1 MINPVFMSTS
11 RSSRTHPSSSP
22 ARREHWSG
30 RLAFILAAS
39 GSAVGL
45 GNIWKFPYI
54 TGVNGGGWFVLIYL
68 ICVLAVALPIMVAEI
83 LIGRTAQRSPV
94 QAFRKLGGARNPWQ
108 GVGWLGVA
116 AAFVILSYYSV
127 VAGWT
132 LHYSWLALSQGFAG
146 MQPAEVEALFG
157 QVYRDP
163 GINLFW
169 HGAFMLLTIAIVAA
183 GVHAGVERWSRILMP
198 LLFLMILA
206 LVLRAVGTD
215 GFAPALDFVFGLHAQ
230 ALTPAGVL
238 EALGHSFFTLSL
250 GMGAMLTYGSYLRA
264 RDDVVATSLAV
275 GGLDTLISLMA
286 CMMIFPIIMLAGLT
300 PAAGP
305 GLVFVSLPIAFGQ
318 LPGGAL
324 WAAVFFVLL
333 AVAALTSAISLLEVA
348 VAHFMD
354 SRGWSRRRAAIGIGA
369 VIFLL
374 GIPSALS
381 GGTRLF
387 GADFAAVTAVL
398 FGEGHGKN
406 WFDLADYLAS
416 NWMLPLGGLGIA
428 VFVAWRM
435 GGQAREQAFKA
446 GSRFAR
452 LYWGWLWLLRYIV
465 PVGVLAVFLHALG
478 IF

>member
-1 MINPVFMSTS
+1 M
-11 RSSRTHPSSSP
+11 HPHTG
-22 ARREHWSG
+22 RREHWSG
-30 RLAFILAAS
+30 RLAFVLAAT

-68 ICVLAVALPIMVAEI
+68 ICVVAVAMPIMVAEI
-83 LIGRTAQRSPV
+83 LLGRAAQRSPV
-94 QAFRKLGGARNPWQ
+94 FAFRKLAGPRSPWQ
-108 GVGWLGVA
+108 GIGWLGVA

-132 LHYSWLALSQGFAG
+132 LHYTWLALSQGFTG
-146 MQPAEVEALFG
+146 MQPAEVEALFNA
-157 QVYRDP
+157 VYQDP

-169 HGAFMLLTIAIVAA
+169 HGLFMLLTIAIVAA
-183 GVHAGVERWSRILMP
+183 GVNAGVERWSRILMP

-206 LVLRAVGTD
+206 LVLRAASTE
-215 GFAPALDFVFGLHAQ
+215 GFKPALDFVFGIHSDR
-230 ALTPAGVL
+230 LTPAGVL

-264 RDDVVATSLAV
+264 RDDVVSTSLAV
-275 GGLDTLISLMA
+275 GGLDTLISLLA
-286 CMMIFPIIMLAGLT
+286 CMMIFPIIFAAGLS

-305 GLVFVSLPIAFGQ
+305 GLAFVSLPIAFGQ

-348 VAHFMD
+348 VSHAID
-354 SRGWSRRRAAIGIGA
+354 WRGISRRRAAIGIGA
-369 VIFLL
+369 VIFVL

-381 GGTRLF
+381 GGTPLF
-387 GADFAAVTAVL
+387 GQDFASATEAL
-398 FGEGHGKN
+398 FGEGNGKN
-406 WFDLADYLAS
+406 WFDLVDYLAS
-416 NWMLPLGGLGIA
+416 NWMLPLGGLGLA
-428 VFVAWRM
+428 TFVAWRM
-435 GGQAREQAFKA
+435 GEHAREQAFRA

-452 LYWGWLWLLRYIV
+452 LYWGWVWLLRYIV
-465 PVGVLAVFLHALG
+465 PVGVVAVFLHALG
-478 IF
+478 VI

>member
-1 MINPVFMSTS
+1 MAGSTHS
-11 RSSRTHPSSSP
+11 AKSHPAHA

-30 RLAFILAAS
+30 RLAFILAAT

-54 TGVNGGGWFVLIYL
+54 TGMNGGGWFVLIYL
-68 ICVLAVALPIMVAEI
+68 ACVLTVALPIMVAEI
-83 LIGRTAQRSPV
+83 LIGRSTQKSPV
-94 QAFRKLGGARNPWQ
+94 MAFRKLGGERGLWQ

-146 MQPAEVEALFG
+146 MDAAAIGELFG
-157 QVYRDP
+157 QVHADP

-169 HGAFMLLTIAIVAA
+169 HGVFMTATIAIVVA
-183 GVHAGVERWSRILMP
+183 GVHQGVERWNRILMP
-198 LLFLMILA
+198 LLFLMIVA
-206 LVLRAVGTD
+206 LVLRAAGTE
-215 GFAPALDFVFGLHAQ
+215 GFAPALDFVFGAHGDR
-230 ALTPAGVL
+230 LTPAGVL

-264 RDDVVATSLAV
+264 RDDIVATSLAV
-275 GGLDTLISLMA
+275 GGLDTLISLLA
-286 CMMIFPIIMLAGLT
+286 CMMVFPIIFVAGLE
-300 PAAGP
+300 PGAGP
-305 GLVFVSLPIAFGQ
+305 GLVFVTLPVAFGQ

-324 WAAVFFVLL
+324 WALVFFVLL

-348 VAHFMD
+348 VSHFID
-354 SRGWSRRRAAIGIGA
+354 WHRWPRRRAAFVIGGI
-369 VIFLL
+369 IFLL

-387 GADFAAVTAVL
+387 GGDFQAATAVL
-398 FGEGHGKN
+398 LGEGQGRN
-406 WFDLADYLAS
+406 WFDFFDYLAS

-428 VFVAWRM
+428 LFVAWRM
-435 GGQAREQAFKA
+435 GDHAREQAFKA

-452 LYWGWLWLLRYIV
+452 LYWGWVWLLRYIV
-465 PVGVLAVFLHALG
+465 PVGVVAVFLHPLG
-478 IF
+478 VL

>member
-1 MINPVFMSTS
+1 MTVSP
-11 RSSRTHPSSSP
+11 RSSKAHVPT
-22 ARREHWSG
+22 AGRREHWSG
-30 RLAFILAAS
+30 RLGFILAAS

-68 ICVLAVALPIMVAEI
+68 MCVVAVALPIMVAEI
-83 LIGRTAQRSPV
+83 LLGRAAQRSPV
-94 QAFRKLGGARNPWQ
+94 LAFRKLDGPHSPWQ
-108 GVGWLGVA
+108 GVGWLGVV

-146 MQPAEVEALFG
+146 MEAAQVEALFD

-163 GINLFW
+163 GLNLFW
-169 HGAFMLLTIAIVAA
+169 HGVFMLLTMAIVAA
-183 GVHAGVERWSRILMP
+183 GIHGGVERWSRILMP
-198 LLFLMILA
+198 LLFLMIVA
-206 LVLRAVGTD
+206 LVLRAAGTD
-215 GFAPALDFVFGLHAQ
+215 GFRPALDFVFGAHADR
-230 ALTPAGVL
+230 LTPAGVL

-264 RDDVVATSLAV
+264 RDDAVSTSLAV
-275 GGLDTLISLMA
+275 GALDTLISLLA
-286 CMMIFPIIMLAGLT
+286 CLMIFPIIFMAGLA
-300 PAAGP
+300 PGAGP

-348 VAHFMD
+348 VAHFID
-354 SRGWSRRRAAIGIGA
+354 WRGWSRRRAAIGLGGI
-369 VIFLL
+369 IFLL

-381 GGTRLF
+381 GGTQSFGGDFAAATEVLF
-387 GADFAAVTAVL
+387 GA
-398 FGEGHGKN
+398 GRGKN
-406 WFDLADYLAS
+406 WFDFVDYLAS

-428 VFVAWRM
+428 MFVAWRM
-435 GGQAREQAFKA
+435 GAQAREQAFKA

-452 LYWGWLWLLRYIV
+452 LYWGWVWLLRYVV
-465 PVGVLAVFLHALG
+465 PLGVLAVFLHALG
-478 IF
+478 VL

>member
-1 MINPVFMSTS
+1 MTDTLRNAKP
-11 RSSRTHPSSSP
+11 HSSP
-22 ARREHWSG
+22 APGRREHWSG
-30 RLAFILAAS
+30 RLAFILAAT

-68 ICVLAVALPIMVAEI
+68 VCVVAVALPIMVAEI
-83 LIGRTAQRSPV
+83 LIGRSAQRSPV
-94 QAFRKLGGARNPWQ
+94 MALRKLDGPRSPWQ

-157 QVYRDP
+157 QVYQDP

-169 HGAFMLLTIAIVAA
+169 HGLFMLLTVAIVAA
-183 GVHAGVERWSRILMP
+183 GVHGGVERWSRILMP

-206 LVLRAVGTD
+206 LVLRAAGTD
-215 GFAPALDFVFGLHAQ
+215 GFGPALDFVFGAHGDR
-230 ALTPAGVL
+230 LTPAGVL

-250 GMGAMLTYGSYLRA
+250 GMGAMLTYGSYLRT
-264 RDDVVATSLAV
+264 RDDAVATSLAV

-286 CMMIFPIIMLAGLT
+286 CMMIFPIIFVAGLA
-300 PAAGP
+300 PGAGP

-348 VAHFMD
+348 VSHFID
-354 SRGWSRRRAAIGIGA
+354 WRAWSRRRAAVGIGA

-387 GADFAAVTAVL
+387 GGDFAAATAVL
-398 FGEGHGKN
+398 FGEGQGKN

-435 GGQAREQAFKA
+435 GAHAREQAFKA

-452 LYWGWLWLLRYIV
+452 LYWGWVWLLRYVV

-478 IF
+478 VF